1 MSPTTSGYKELDL
14 KITEP
19 LKDDPRQTQKT
30 HMEEE
35 KKDEGAGNPIKLVLK
50 EALA

>member
-1 MSPTTSGYKELDL
+1 MGL

-19 LKDDPRQTQKT
+19 LKDDPLQIRRP

-35 KKDEGAGNPIKLVLK
+35 KKDEGEGDPIKSLL
-50 EALA
+50 EESLA